1 MEDFWLNEA
10 VFNNVAWCNAVATSH
25 GVSTNQN
32 ESIWFSEH
40 PMPRF
45 YPNIISLSADAPI
58 DESINAIDPQLPSGW
73 GIKDSYSDLVLD
85 RKRFTVAFEAQW
97 YCRLPNQ
104 HALKPENSGL
114 QVSVVQTPSE
124 LNRWVTAWG
133 EGEGILNATLLENK
147 AVELVCIERDDR
159 IVAGLAMNQS
169 GDLIG
174 ISNMFGAHEDTL
186 GCVTS
191 LIERYPTKGI
201 VGYGDSTELAVLSK
215 IGFEA
220 IGNLRVWLRD

>member
-10 VFNNVAWCNAVATSH
+10 VFNNVAWCNSVATSH
-25 GVSTNQN
+25 GVSTTQN

-45 YPNIISLSADAPI
+45 YPNIISLGADAPI
-58 DESINAIDPQLPSGW
+58 DESINTIDPQLPSGW
-73 GIKDSYSDLVLD
+73 GIKDSYCDLVLD

-97 YCRLPNQ
+97 YCRLPDQ
-104 HALKPENSGL
+104 HALKPENSVS
-114 QVSVVQTPSE
+114 QVSVVQTPAE
-124 LNRWVTAWG
+124 LGRWIAAWG

-147 AVELVCIERDDR
+147 AVELVFIERDDR
-159 IVAGLAMNQS
+159 IVAGLAMNHS
-169 GDLIG
+169 GDSIG
-174 ISNMFGAHEDTL
+174 ISNMFGALEDTL
-186 GCVTS
+186 ICVVS
-191 LIERYPTKGI
+191 LIEKYPTKGI
-201 VGYGDSTELAVLSK
+201 VGYGDNTELATLSK